1 MTPQALWKI
10 HKELDEIEREREEA
24 NERIM
29 RLVNVPIISREEANA
44 RLKILSER
52 MGTDEKWWK
61 GTDDWW

>member
-29 RLVNVPIISREEANA
+29 RLVNVPIISREEANK

-61 GTDDWW
+61 GTDEWW

>member
-29 RLVNVPIISREEANA
+29 RLVNVPIISREEANK